1 MTGWT
6 HACVSIGTIE
16 SASISGQE
24 GYYKELDAAIR
35 KQLSKPSNGDMSDRK
50 KRKQRKGKRKHR
62 AQADAAATG
71 ASEIAQKDQ
80 GVAAKAMSLLS
91 DGIGWMITNASV
103 PSASQATVF
112 CMLMLVIINL
122 FIANKMAQVDRQL
135 ELLKRHPPS
144 SLHRY
149 GRQHHG
155 AAENELWSWLSN
167 MDPDHRQEARVA
179 LQNEHDAMWS
189 ARLHESRAAKAKL
202 DEHMD
207 DLEQMIQR
215 AGNNMEQVTKMVNQ
229 QRQRIMNN
237 WTA

>member
-1 MTGWT
+1 MSM
-6 HACVSIGTIE
+6 CIGTIE

-35 KQLSKPSNGDMSDRK
+35 KQLSKSSSGDMSDRK
-50 KRKQRKGKRKHR
+50 KRKQRKGKRRHR
-62 AQADAAATG
+62 AHADDEAAN
-71 ASEIAQKDQ
+71 ASKTAQKDQ
-80 GVAAKAMSLLS
+80 GLASQAISLVS
-91 DGIGWMITNASV
+91 DGIGWIITNATM

-135 ELLKRHPPS
+135 ELLKHHPPS
-144 SLHRY
+144 HRY
-149 GRQHHG
+149 ASQQQHYG
-155 AAENELWSWLSN
+155 SAENELWSWLSN
-167 MDPDHRQEARVA
+167 MDPDHRQEARAA
-179 LQNEHDAMWS
+179 LQDEHDAMWT